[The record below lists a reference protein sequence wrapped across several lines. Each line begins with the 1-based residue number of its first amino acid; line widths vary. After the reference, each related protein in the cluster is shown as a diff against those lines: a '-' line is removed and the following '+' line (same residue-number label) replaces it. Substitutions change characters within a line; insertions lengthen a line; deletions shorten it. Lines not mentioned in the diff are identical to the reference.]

1 MLTYSLQ
8 APLWDAVE
16 YCEGNVINYFN
27 HSTIYRGPP
36 TLEREEAWDELW
48 NRASF
53 VHSSISLSGSELTL
67 DGTDRP
73 RIWR

>member
-1 MLTYSLQ
+1 MVRTLDPQWMAADLSCLQ

-16 YCEGNVINYFN
+16 YWEGNVINYFN

-36 TLEREEAWDELW
+36 TLEREQAWDALW

-53 VHSSISLSGSELTL
+53 VYVAE
-67 DGTDRP
+67 
-73 RIWR
+73 